1 MHSDSQKVTVNL
13 ILDGIARKPLIGELR
28 SKRQCRKVLFIS
40 ANTLGVEGTNLNNRN
55 RGSNT
60 TILLLLMLKH
70 DHAYL
75 SVDSEESTL

>member
-40 ANTLGVEGTNLNNRN
+40 ANTLGVEGTNTKALKLF
-55 RGSNT
+55 GTLT
-60 TILLLLMLKH
+60 TETG
-70 DHAYL
+70 
-75 SVDSEESTL
+75 VRTQPFCCC